1 MLLRKE
7 DIARNFSIC
16 ACFLCFSNFVFL
28 NEINVNMKSRGS
40 KIEIRGKSF
49 MMKDKKEIPHFC
61 HMKIFCG
68 LPMGVNEEPTFAEIA
83 SKIINFETSLFNK
96 FCIPSVKGTTTKR
109 ATSFVKKEEKKA
121 VRRIKK
127 KASFLSVF
135 IWERIFSEN
144 ICNKPLSFNP
154 VEIRSKPAKIAIVF
168 Q

>member
-96 FCIPSVKGTTTKR
+96 FCIPSVKGTQ
-109 ATSFVKKEEKKA
+109 AFFPCSYGKEFFLKTYA
-121 VRRIKK
+121 INH
-127 KASFLSVF
+127 FLS
-135 IWERIFSEN
+135 IQLKLEASQL
-144 ICNKPLSFNP
+144 K
-154 VEIRSKPAKIAIVF
+154 
-168 Q
+168 